1 MSPSQLES
9 SKSLCAAFADPSVDP
24 EYLLSHFSS
33 DATAHEH
40 GPQTDTM
47 PFLGRTIPVKIYM
60 PLLQKY
66 VKFSDMSFFDY
77 TSDPG
82 TSRLSVKGKAT
93 FTWTATHKS
102 WDEVFT
108 YVLGFDQDSKVKTY
122 EVWADPLSLYA
133 AAKGMKLE

>member
-1 MSPSQLES
+1 MSPSQLETA
-9 SKSLCAAFADPSVDP
+9 KSLCAAFADPSVDP

-47 PFLGRTIPVKIYM
+47 PFLGRTIPVKDYM
-60 PLLQKY
+60 PLLQKS

-77 TSDPG
+77 TSDPV

-93 FTWTATHKS
+93 FTWIATHKS

-108 YVLGFDQDSKVKTY
+108 YVLGFDQDNKVKTY
-122 EVWADPLSLYA
+122 EVWADPLSMYA
-133 AAKGMKLE
+133 AAKGTNLE